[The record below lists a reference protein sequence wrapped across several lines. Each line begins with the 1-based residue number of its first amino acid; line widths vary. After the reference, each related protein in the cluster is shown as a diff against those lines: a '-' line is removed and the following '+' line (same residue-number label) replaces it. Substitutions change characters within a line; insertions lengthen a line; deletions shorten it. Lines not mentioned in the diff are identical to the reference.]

1 VQRVPGAPC
10 HIPKKVEISTHTN
23 THIFF
28 DTRAAR
34 RTQGQVRRDAP
45 LCAYIYEMKNGCEN
59 IAHKSWKYYEIQAAL
74 QTHTHSTQC

>member
-1 VQRVPGAPC
+1 M
-10 HIPKKVEISTHTN
+10 HIKVEISTHS
-23 THIFF
+23 HIYTYF

-45 LCAYIYEMKNGCEN
+45 LCAARYIIYEMKNGCEN

>member
-1 VQRVPGAPC
+1 M
-10 HIPKKVEISTHTN
+10 KISTQTY
-23 THIFF
+23 IF

-34 RTQGQVRRDAP
+34 RTQGQVRSGCAS